1 MSLTR
6 KIFEGGNMAIS
17 KEEFAAFNQ
26 YNAQLSSLN
35 TQKTQIKML
44 IDSTQNAIEELK
56 ESKEESAYKN
66 LGFVMLKVEK
76 SKLITDLESEI
87 ETLEIRIKTL
97 EKTEEILSKKVREL
111 QSKLNAEIAKQPKPE
126 LQKEE

>member
-1 MSLTR
+1 L
-6 KIFEGGNMAIS
+6 KVIVMANIS
-17 KEEFAAFNQ
+17 NEDFVAFNQ

-56 ESKEESAYKN
+56 ESKEDSAYKN

-76 SKLITDLESEI
+76 GKLIQDLESEI
-87 ETLEIRIKTL
+87 ETLNIRIKTL
-97 EKTEEILSKKVREL
+97 EKTEEVLSKKVQEL
-111 QSKLNAEIAKQPKPE
+111 QAKLNAEMAKKDAK
-126 LQKEE
+126 KEE